1 MQMMVNLNVAVERE
15 LELERSGQRRTRRWI
30 GDTPRDADPGWNK
43 VKVSQV
49 PGPLYRQNGSIKIES
64 SSRRSETQSSFVKR
78 LFQFP
83 IFRRQTVK
91 SEA

>member
-30 GDTPRDADPGWNK
+30 GDAPRDADPGWYK
-43 VKVSQV
+43 AKVSQV
-49 PGPLYRQNGSIKIES
+49 PASDNRYNGSNQIEKGAEG
-64 SSRRSETQSSFVKR
+64 RTSFLNR

-83 IFRRQTVK
+83 IIRRQAVK